1 MAELARGQVTDR
13 PWGKTLAALGLRGLT
28 GQLTLTA
35 DGKRYEIA
43 FAQGAVVGAS
53 SPLVGDAAV
62 RVALTSG
69 LVSSTQ
75 VADIARRQAA
85 APERDE
91 IEVIAELARLTPD
104 QALRLRRRVV
114 AHRAARTFAID
125 RGDFVVEDR
134 MTVPIVKSTEMD
146 IRGVIYL
153 GARQHLSEA
162 RLGSELAVF
171 GTAFRLK
178 ADAVEDLPQFGFG
191 DAERPLLERLKTGV
205 AIAELAS
212 LGIDPRLARA
222 ALYALAACG
231 ALDAEAA
238 RPAAAE
244 VKRPATSSTSP
255 PTTLRRRAPTPQPVP
270 QRRRADSAQAA
281 DVQRLV
287 DERMALLERGAS
299 HFELLGVAP
308 DVTPEAL
315 RKAYFALAR
324 QLHPDKLNALGITD
338 ESKRAQRLFAGVNAA
353 FTELSDPVRRAAYVD
368 ILQRGGAKAIAAE
381 QAKAEALAARVV
393 AAEEAFRRGEAALRR
408 DQLTVATRELA
419 QAMALNP
426 EEADYIALHAWAQ
439 FCASADKVA
448 VGGAT
453 KAALERALQK
463 SPRAIA
469 PRFYLGRVERMLGRD
484 QQALQHFR
492 EVLAEQP
499 HHTEAGSEVR
509 TIEARLAAAGESKGL
524 FGRSKR

>member
-43 FAQGAVVGAS
+43 FAEGAVVGAA
-53 SPLVGDAAV
+53 SPLVADAAV

-85 APERDE
+85 APDRDE

-114 AHRAARTFAID
+114 AQRAARTFAID
-125 RGDFVVEDR
+125 RGELVVEDR
-134 MTVPIVKSTEMD
+134 VTVPVAAGTEMD

-191 DAERPLLERLKTGV
+191 DAERPLLERLKTGI
-205 AIAELAS
+205 ALAELAS
-212 LGIDPRLARA
+212 LGLDPRLARA

-231 ALDAEAA
+231 ALDTEVA
-238 RPAAAE
+238 RPAAE

-255 PTTLRRRAPTPQPVP
+255 PTTLRRRAPTAQPAP

-287 DERMALLERGAS
+287 DQRMALLKRGAS
-299 HFELLGVAP
+299 HFELLGVMP
-308 DVTPEAL
+308 DVTPEDL

-338 ESKRAQRLFAGVNAA
+338 ESKRAQRLFAAVNAA

-381 QAKAEALAARVV
+381 QAKAEELAARVV

-448 VGGAT
+448 VGSAT